1 MNDLHTYYY
10 FGGIDMKY
18 YAGHYVNKQI
28 RLYPSDTY
36 AKYGIIT
43 RVDDLGWTIKIT
55 RSNCKDFV
63 VGQEYFISHSKNFIF
78 EFMNQEE
85 IKNVTL

>member
-1 MNDLHTYYY
+1 
-10 FGGIDMKY
+10 MKY
-18 YAGHYVNKQI
+18 YPGYYVDKQI

-55 RSNCKDFV
+55 KSNCKDFK

-78 EFMNQEE
+78 EFC
-85 IKNVTL
+85 